1 MKITPLYHTHE
12 QLGATFAKRHDNW
25 NVAIQFTDAISE
37 HHAVRKSV
45 GIADVSY
52 RGRHRLTGEDRAK
65 FLHRLISNDVENLSE
80 GQGVYAT
87 FLTHRGKI
95 IADFN
100 VYALKDMIY
109 IDTAAE
115 TTETL
120 FNELDKYLIADDVEI
135 SDLTAETGAIAVHG
149 PQSSELIESVLGMPE
164 LGMPELTDLPERHN
178 CFHEA
183 DTRFNYSV
191 VCVRTDTTGEIG
203 YTLYTAAEALESL
216 WERLLSEGERF
227 NVQPIG
233 WDALES
239 LRIEAGIPRYGTEL
253 TDAVIP
259 LEAELEHAIDF
270 EKGCYIGQEIVAR
283 MKYRGHPN
291 RLLRGIEIDGTPAS
305 AESFELCQGAP
316 VFNAG
321 KEVGWITS
329 STFAP
334 TLGKSIA
341 LAYVRMAVTEAGSRV
356 QIETPECQVGGTIA
370 LLPFTS

>member
-1 MKITPLYHTHE
+1 MKTTSLYHIHE
-12 QLGATFAKRHDNW
+12 QLGATFAKRHHDW
-25 NVAIQFTDAISE
+25 NVAIQFTDPISE
-37 HHAVRKSV
+37 HHTVRNNV

-52 RGRHRLTGEDRAK
+52 RGRHRLVGEDRAK
-65 FLHRLISNDVENLSE
+65 FLHRLISNDVESLSE
-80 GQGVYAT
+80 GQGTYAMI
-87 FLTHRGKI
+87 LTHRGKI

-100 VYALKDMIY
+100 VYLFKDMIG

-120 FNELDKYLIADDVEI
+120 FNELDKYIIADDVEI

-149 PQSSELIESVLGMPE
+149 PQSSDLVQLVLGMNG
-164 LGMPELTDLPERHN
+164 LADLPERHN

-183 DTRFNYSV
+183 DALFNYNV
-191 VCVRTDTTGEIG
+191 VCVRTDITGEMG
-203 YTLYTAAEALESL
+203 YTLYTAAEALVPL
-216 WERLLSEGERF
+216 WERLMREGERF

-233 WDALES
+233 WNALES

-291 RLLRGIEIDGTPAS
+291 RLLRGIEVEGISAS
-305 AESFELCQGAP
+305 AESFELHQGIP
-316 VFNAG
+316 VFNG
-321 KEVGWITS
+321 DKEVGWITS
-329 STFAP
+329 ATFAP
-334 TLGKSIA
+334 TLGKPIA
-341 LAYVRMAVTEAGSRV
+341 MAYVRMVVTDAGSRV
-356 QIETPECQVGGTIA
+356 QIETPAGRIDGKIA
-370 LLPFTS
+370 LLPFTV